1 MIEHL
6 DPFSN
11 PTHIP
16 PIYND
21 SDLFGCQPFTNT
33 DYNHSSWPGTQYPY
47 TAQDHLALRRTAHKN
62 FIRPRTLDGITVRN
76 PIDEKA
82 YSCNCNLD
90 NSPWNSK
97 MNSEALKYEVKSGV
111 LKRGCDCLKRNG
123 LQDQCPR
130 FRHEGRWQMG
140 GSGEVLT
147 QRSHHSN
154 NIQRRLRPQ
163 YSKCEAVTSGQ
174 TSSIKMAGLDPCEAV
189 LMVCKRA
196 DKKTVNEK
204 C

>member
-1 MIEHL
+1 MTEHL
-6 DPFSN
+6 VPISN
-11 PTHIP
+11 PIYAP
-16 PIYND
+16 PINNN
-21 SDLFGCQPFTNT
+21 SDLFGCQPSINT
-33 DYNHSSWPGTQYPY
+33 EYNHSSWPGTEYPY

-62 FIRPRTLDGITVRN
+62 FIRPRTLDGVTVHK
-76 PIDEKA
+76 PVDEEA

-130 FRHEGRWQMG
+130 IRHEGRWQRG
-140 GSGEVLT
+140 GSGEVLPP
-147 QRSHHSN
+147 RSYYTDH
-154 NIQRRLRPQ
+154 IQRRSRPQ
-163 YSKCEAVTSGQ
+163 NNTCEAVTSRQHGAE
-174 TSSIKMAGLDPCEAV
+174 TLAGSYPCEA
-189 LMVCKRA
+189 LLICKRA
-196 DKKTVNEK
+196 NEKSVNEK